1 MESQFQ
7 EGRVRAFAWV
17 GFVVV
22 FCSLVQSQEKR
33 PQGSSSRAPVSQ
45 AELIGKLRPYV
56 DELSR
61 KDEFSGVVLL
71 AKDGVPVFEQAYGQA
86 SKEYNVPNNLET
98 KFNLGSINKLF
109 TKIAIGQLVMEGKI
123 NLDDP
128 MGKYLPNY
136 PNKDAQ
142 KATIRQI
149 ALMRSGIGDFFG
161 PKFAGTPKDK
171 IRNTADFMALFAS
184 EQLAFEPGTQEAYS
198 NGGYVVLGA
207 VIEKVSGQS
216 YYDYVREHIC
226 KPLGMENTDFYET
239 DAPTPN
245 LATGYTTHTQDD
257 DNEGGPRRNNIYTRP
272 ARGSAAGGGYSTA
285 HDLLKLANAL
295 EARKMINPALAPD
308 VPKPANA
315 PFAAVKGAGIAG
327 GAPGI
332 NAVLEAALP
341 GGYTVIVLSNYD
353 PPSAMKVARQ
363 VREWMGLI
371 ED

>member
-1 MESQFQ
+1 M
-7 EGRVRAFAWV
+7 RAFAWIV
-17 GFVVV
+17 LVVV
-22 FCSLVQSQEKR
+22 LCSFVQSQQSPVPSGGRARTPVLKADLIERIR
-33 PQGSSSRAPVSQ
+33 PYM
-45 AELIGKLRPYV
+45 AELSG
-56 DELSR
+56 

-71 AKDGVPVFEQAYGQA
+71 AKEGAPIFEQAYGLA

-109 TKIAIGQLVMEGKI
+109 TKIAIGQLVIEGKI
-123 NLDDP
+123 ALDDP
-128 MGKYLPNY
+128 LGKYLPDY

-161 PKFAGTPKDK
+161 PKFMTTPKDK
-171 IRNTADFMALFAS
+171 IRNTADFLALFAS
-184 EQLAFEPGTQEAYS
+184 EPLAFEPGTKEEYS

-216 YYDYVREHIC
+216 YYAYVREHIF
-226 KPLGMENTDFYET
+226 KPLGMDATDSYEA
-239 DAPTPN
+239 DVPTAN
-245 LATGYTTHTQDD
+245 LASGYTTRGGERETDD
-257 DNEGGPRRNNIYTRP
+257 AMRRNNIYTRP

-295 EARKMINPALAPD
+295 QSGKVVNPALAPD
-308 VPKPANA
+308 IPKPANA

-332 NAVLEAALP
+332 NAVMEASMP
-341 GGYTVIVLSNYD
+341 GGYTLIVLSNYD

-363 VREWMGLI
+363 VREWMGLS
-371 ED
+371 EE